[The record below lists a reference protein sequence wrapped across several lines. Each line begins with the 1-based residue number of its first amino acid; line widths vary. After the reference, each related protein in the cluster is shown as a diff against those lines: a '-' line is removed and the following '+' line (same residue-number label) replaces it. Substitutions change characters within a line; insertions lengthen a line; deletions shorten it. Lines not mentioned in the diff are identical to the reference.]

1 MAESEDALV
10 SNTSGAIHPGSIPG
24 LGTTSGCKCLVF
36 TAAFLLLGS
45 QKQQH
50 SHITNDIYNIYTT
63 KKSHKHFFLLF
74 TAPFLFVLWLVCR
87 PLFVLVTYDFNC
99 CHFIENILENNLWF
113 SSIFQHH
120 TK

>member
-1 MAESEDALV
+1 MAESVDALV

-63 KKSHKHFFLLF
+63 KKSHKHFFYCS
-74 TAPFLFVLWLVCR
+74 PRRSFLFCGSSAVLCLY
-87 PLFVLVTYDFNC
+87 L
-99 CHFIENILENNLWF
+99 
-113 SSIFQHH
+113 
-120 TK
+120 